1 MTEHTDE
8 NTDTND
14 DEETGQTDTGARI
27 KPNTDM
33 ERVDND
39 PNAQTDDTRIRI
51 EPGENNTYVLK
62 RERYCLVKHESA
74 FERDNN
80 EKGYEEY
87 DWATDETF
95 VLHGDHEAKQFAAGV
110 ADAGAFDPNVL
121 FFRQREFTDNTTEK
135 TNAE

>member
-1 MTEHTDE
+1 MTEHTEETD
-8 NTDTND
+8 NTDNANP
-14 DEETGQTDTGARI
+14 EQKDTGARM

-39 PNAQTDDTRIRI
+39 PNAKTDDTRIRI
-51 EPGENNTYVLK
+51 ETGEHDTYVLK

-74 FERDNN
+74 FERDNSD
-80 EKGYEEY
+80 KGYEEY

-95 VLHGDHEAKQFAAGV
+95 ILHGDNEAKQFAAGI

-121 FFRQREFTDNTTEK
+121 FFRQREFTDDTTDK
-135 TNAE
+135 NDPK